1 MHLDDLY
8 TYALTKPG
16 AWEDT
21 PFGPD
26 VLVLKVRKKM
36 FAMVNVERMPLGVA
50 LKSDPERWLD
60 LLERY
65 DGVTRGRYL
74 DGKHWNMV
82 WLQSDVPSDLIRE
95 LLDRSYDLVVAG
107 MTRKERAALEEE
119 TKGASGANAS
129 GDAA

>member
-8 TYALTKPG
+8 TYGLAKPG
-16 AWEDT
+16 AWADT

-36 FAMVNVERMPLGVA
+36 FAMANVERQPLGVA

-65 DGVTRGRYL
+65 DGVTKGPYL
-74 DGKHWNMV
+74 DGKHWHLV
-82 WLQSDVPSDLIRE
+82 LLQSDVPADTIRQ
-95 LLDRSYDLVVAG
+95 LVDRSYELVVAG

-119 TKGASGANAS
+119 TRDPSA
-129 GDAA
+129 